1 MIQAIYNDEQVLS
14 SNTDTV
20 DFNAVDLRTNSAQCF
35 NGWLNYN
42 IGSSQFNILAGG
54 IYEVSFNANVTSAE
68 IGNVALALFT
78 DGVELAGTEMDASV
92 STAGMWRNISF
103 VKRFRV
109 CPRGNVT
116 LTINSVPTTAYS
128 GTSTATQ
135 IQTLKNVNITI
146 SRVNG

>member
-14 SNTDTV
+14 STTDVV

-42 IGSSQFNILAGG
+42 VGSSQFNILAGG
-54 IYEVSFNANVTSAE
+54 IYEVSFNANITSATA
-68 IGNVALALFT
+68 GNVALALYT
-78 DGVELAGTEMDASV
+78 DGVELAGTEMDATV
-92 STAGMWRNISF
+92 PVAGDWSNITF

-116 LTINSVPTTAYS
+116 LTVNSVPTTTYN
-128 GTSTATQ
+128 GTTTDTE
-135 IQTLKNVNITI
+135 IPTLKNVNITI